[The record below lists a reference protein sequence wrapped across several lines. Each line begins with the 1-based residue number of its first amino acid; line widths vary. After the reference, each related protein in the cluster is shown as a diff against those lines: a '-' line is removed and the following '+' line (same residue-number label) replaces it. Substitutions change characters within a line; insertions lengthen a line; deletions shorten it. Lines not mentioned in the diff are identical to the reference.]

1 MSPIEH
7 EIEQWEGRKGSRCGI
22 RPFGQ
27 RRIKENL
34 KKKRKSIIVAGIKE
48 KHVKNVPFSV
58 LNS

>member
-1 MSPIEH
+1 MGGE
-7 EIEQWEGRKGSRCGI
+7 EGKQMWNKAI
-22 RPFGQ
+22 WT
-27 RRIKENL
+27 KENKGKL